1 MELTSNEMETLREEF
16 YADDK
21 NRFALNVVSRSDPLE
36 ACLSRLALETTNHVF
51 NHKVDEVKPVTSQ
64 KSSGRCWIFA
74 VLNAMRV
81 PFAKSLEMDELEL
94 SQSYL
99 FFWDKVERANYFLN
113 TIVSVYKR
121 NPKEVPEGR
130 LVSFLLSNEAIAADG
145 GQWDMVTNLIEK
157 HGVMPKDCF
166 PETTSNEN
174 SRSMNRVLKS
184 KLREYAHELYKAV
197 EQDASEDSIND
208 MIKNQMKTVY
218 RIIGICLGIPPKEF
232 TWEYTTKSKK
242 AQKIG
247 PVTPLAFYNDHVKK
261 CFDVADKVCIVTD
274 PRPNHPT
281 GQTYTVD
288 CLGNVVGA
296 KPILYNNQSIE
307 TLMDLASKSIMAGEP
322 VWFGC
327 DVSKY
332 FSRKRGLLTM
342 DLFDFELVFGTKIA
356 NVLSKAD
363 RLVYGD
369 CAMNHAMVL
378 TGVHEQEG
386 QVSKWRIENSWGKDS
401 GHDGYITMTT
411 EWFKEWVFEIVV
423 DKSHCPKEV
432 LDAFQTTPT
441 VLPAWDPMGSLALS
455 E

>member
-1 MELTSNEMETLREEF
+1 MELTIDQLENLRKEF
-16 YADDK
+16 FADDK

-36 ACLSRLALETTNHVF
+36 ACLSRLSLESTNHVF
-51 NHKVDEVKPVTSQ
+51 SHKVDEIKPVTHQ

-74 VLNAMRV
+74 VLNAMRI
-81 PFAKSLEMDELEL
+81 PFVKSLEIDDFEF

-121 NPKEVPEGR
+121 EPNEKVDGR

-166 PETTSNEN
+166 PETDSNTN
-174 SRSMNRVLKS
+174 SRNMNRIVKS
-184 KLREYAHELYKAV
+184 KLREYAHELFGAV
-197 EQDASEDSIND
+197 QRGENDDTIND
-208 MIKNQMKTVY
+208 MIKNQMKTIH
-218 RIIGICLGIPPKEF
+218 RIVGICLGIPPKEF
-232 TWEYTTKSKK
+232 TWEYTTKKK
-242 AQKIG
+242 EAHKVG
-247 PVTPLAFYNDHVKK
+247 PISPLGFYNDYVRPY
-261 CFDVADKVCIVTD
+261 FNVANKVCLVTD

-296 KPILYNNQSIE
+296 KPIQYNNQSVE
-307 TLMDLASKSIMAGEP
+307 TLMELASKSIKAGEP

-327 DVSKY
+327 DVSKF
-332 FSRKRGLLTM
+332 FSRKRGILAM
-342 DLFDFELVFGTKIA
+342 DIFDYELVFGTQV
-356 NVLSKAD
+356 NVGLSKAD
-363 RLVYGD
+363 RLIYGD

-401 GHDGYITMTT
+401 GHDGYITMTSD
-411 EWFKEWVFEIVV
+411 WFKEWVFEIVV

-432 LDAFQTTPT
+432 LDAFQTTPI